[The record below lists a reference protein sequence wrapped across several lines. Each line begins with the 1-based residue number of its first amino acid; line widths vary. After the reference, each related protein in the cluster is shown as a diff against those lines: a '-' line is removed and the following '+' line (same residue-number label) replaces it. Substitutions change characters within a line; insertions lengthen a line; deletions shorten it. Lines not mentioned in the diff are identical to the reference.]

1 MTYKLLIDGKLVAG
15 ARSLDV
21 VNPATGKV
29 FATCACADAQQLN
42 EAVAAARRSLPHWS
56 GLDAKLRGAQLEAL
70 ADAILRREDEFARLL
85 TLEQGKPLAQAYGE
99 IRSGVTRLRYFARL
113 ELQPVVLRETETEKI
128 IEIRKPLGVLAA
140 ITPWNFPFSLLMSK
154 LAPGLAAGN
163 TLVAKPAPTTPL
175 TTCLLGEVA
184 AQVLPA
190 GVVNVIVDANDLGA
204 QLAAHPDVAKV
215 GFTGST
221 ETGKKVMQSAAGT
234 LKRLTLELGG
244 NDAAI
249 VLADADVETVARK
262 VFNAAMLNAGQV
274 CLAVKRVYVHRSL
287 YDAVCEALVAHAN
300 RAVVGDGLADGTE
313 IGPVQNRAQ
322 YEKVLGMIDRCRSEG
337 RVVAGGFALEREGY
351 FIAPTIVKDL
361 PDSAQI
367 VREEQFGPVL
377 PILAFDDVD
386 DVVRRANDTV
396 FGLGAT
402 VWTSDYRRGVEV
414 AERLETGTVW
424 VNRHLDLPPD
434 VPFGG
439 AKQSGIGCENGI
451 EGLKEVT
458 QRQIINIAK
467 DVPPQNH

>member
-1 MTYKLLIDGKLVAG
+1 MTFKLLIDGKLVAG

-21 VNPATGKV
+21 VNPATGKE
-29 FATCACADAQQLN
+29 FATCACADAQQLD
-42 EAVAAARRSLPHWS
+42 EAVAAARRSLPYWS
-56 GLDAKLRGAQLEAL
+56 GLDAPSRAKFLEAL
-70 ADAILRREDEFARLL
+70 AEAILLREDEFARLL
-85 TLEQGKPLAQAYGE
+85 TKEQGKPLAQARGE
-99 IRSGVTRLRYFARL
+99 IRSGVTRLQYFARL
-113 ELQPVVLRETETEKI
+113 SLQPIVLRENETEKI

-163 TLVAKPAPTTPL
+163 TIVAKPAPTTPL
-175 TTCLLGEVA
+175 TTCLLGEIA

-204 QLAAHPDVAKV
+204 QLTAHPDVAKI

-249 VLADADVETVARK
+249 VLDDADVKAVAHK
-262 VFNAAMLNAGQV
+262 VFNAGMLNAGQV
-274 CLAVKRVYVHRSL
+274 CLAAKRVYVHRSL
-287 YDAVCEALVAHAN
+287 YDPFCEALAEHAN
-300 RAVVGDGLADGTE
+300 RAIVGDGLAADTE

-322 YEKVLGMIDRCRSEG
+322 YEKVLAMIEQCKSEG
-337 RVVAGGFALEREGY
+337 KIAAGGFALEREGY
-351 FIAPTIVKDL
+351 FIAPTIVRDL

-377 PILAFDDVD
+377 PVLAFDDVE
-386 DVVRRANDTV
+386 DVIRRANDTV

-402 VWTSDYRRGVEV
+402 VWTSDYLSGVAV
-414 AERLETGTVW
+414 AERLDTGTVW

-439 AKQSGIGCENGI
+439 ARQSGIGCENGI

-458 QRQIINIAK
+458 QRQIVNIAK
-467 DVPPQNH
+467 DLLQRT